1 MQFLSLPFISIGIG
15 SLLTGAALS
24 LRFKNPRPA
33 AITSSIIALLSF
45 LFATREVG
53 LVDHGRLFD
62 PLLTIFDADG
72 LDAVPMAFFA
82 ALTLMFVTVAPKRD
96 AGGRALAGMLIIA
109 AATQISY
116 AGANL
121 AVLAAGW
128 WLTSVPFMLGMFGKY
143 PGQRFENVFLITSSL
158 ALSAGIALLHHIEL
172 DELSH
177 TTMLTFGLLI
187 LAVVLRKGVFP
198 LHGWMVHAFE
208 YGPLLPTALLFNGH
222 LGALLIARSETI
234 ALPMAAKYALDIL
247 GLVALATT
255 VITSLRAF
263 AEKKPRRL
271 LAYLCLS
278 QACFILVGLAT
289 ANEQGIT
296 GGLIHWLV
304 VSTASAGLICIVRM
318 LEVRL
323 SGIEDPSGH
332 LGLATK
338 APRLATFFL
347 VCGLALIGL
356 PGTLGYCAEDLLFHG
371 ALENHPWVGL
381 CLPIATAFNAINI
394 MRLFSILFLGVL
406 PKHVIDIPDALPRE
420 RWPLAACVLFLIL
433 GGLFPS
439 RIVSWRSSAA
449 DEISGALDYKD
460 PHSPAA
466 PSHSKS
472 QD

>member
-1 MQFLSLPFISIGIG
+1 MQFLSLPYISIGIG
-15 SLLTGAALS
+15 SLIIGACISLRSKSPRTGAVV
-24 LRFKNPRPA
+24 
-33 AITSSIIALLSF
+33 SSIIAFLSF
-45 LFATREVG
+45 LLAAREVG
-53 LVDHGRLFD
+53 LVNHGRLFD
-62 PLLTIFDADG
+62 PFLTWFDADG

-82 ALTLMFVTVAPKRD
+82 ALTVMFVTVAPRRD
-96 AGGRALAGMLIIA
+96 AGGRSLAGMLIIA

-121 AVLAAGW
+121 AVLATGW
-128 WLTSVPFMLGMFGKY
+128 WLTCLPFILGMFGKY
-143 PGQRFENVFLITSSL
+143 PGRRFENAFLIASSV
-158 ALSAGIALLHHIEL
+158 ALSAGIMLLHHIEI

-177 TTMLTFGLLI
+177 TSMLAFGLLI
-187 LAVVLRKGVFP
+187 IAVVLRKGVFP
-198 LHGWMVHAFE
+198 FHGWMVHAFE

-222 LGALLIARSETI
+222 LGALLIARSETT
-234 ALPMAAKYALDIL
+234 ALPVTAKHALDIL
-247 GLVALATT
+247 GMVALATT
-255 VITSLRAF
+255 VITSVRAF

-278 QACFILVGLAT
+278 QACFILVGFAT

-323 SGIEDPSGH
+323 SVIDDPSGH

-347 VCGLALIGL
+347 LCGLALIGL

-420 RWPLAACVLFLIL
+420 RWPLAACVVFLVI
-433 GGLFPS
+433 GGLLPS

-449 DEISGALDYKD
+449 DEISGALDYQE
-460 PHSPAA
+460 PHV
-466 PSHSKS
+466 PSASGH
-472 QD
+472 

>member
-1 MQFLSLPFISIGIG
+1 MQFLSLPYISIGIG
-15 SLLTGAALS
+15 SLIIGACIS
-24 LRFKNPRPA
+24 LRSKSPRMG
-33 AITSSIIALLSF
+33 AIVSSMIAFLSF
-45 LFATREVG
+45 LLAAREVA
-53 LVDHGRLFD
+53 LVNHGRLLD
-62 PLLTIFDADG
+62 PFLTWFDADG

-82 ALTLMFVTVAPKRD
+82 ALTVMFVTVAPKRD
-96 AGGRALAGMLIIA
+96 AGGRSLAGMLIIA

-128 WLTSVPFMLGMFGKY
+128 WLTCVPFMLGMFGKY
-143 PGQRFENVFLITSSL
+143 PGQRFENAFLIASSI
-158 ALSAGIALLHHIEL
+158 ALSVGILLLHHIEI

-177 TTMLTFGLLI
+177 TSMLAFGLLI
-187 LAVVLRKGVFP
+187 IAVVLRKGVFP
-198 LHGWMVHAFE
+198 FHGWMVHAFE

-222 LGALLIARSETI
+222 LGALLIARSETT
-234 ALPMAAKYALDIL
+234 ALPVTAKHALDIL
-247 GLVALATT
+247 GMVALATT
-255 VITSLRAF
+255 VITSVRAF

-278 QACFILVGLAT
+278 QASFILVGFAT
-289 ANEQGIT
+289 ANVQGIT

-323 SGIEDPSGH
+323 SVIDDPSGH

-394 MRLFSILFLGVL
+394 MRLYSILFLGVL

-420 RWPLAACVLFLIL
+420 RWPLVVCVLFLVI
-433 GGLFPS
+433 GGLLPG
-439 RIVSWRSSAA
+439 RIVSWRSDAA
-449 DEISGALDYKD
+449 DEISGALDYQE
-460 PHSPAA
+460 PHV
-466 PSHSKS
+466 PSASGH
-472 QD
+472 